1 MSLYKH
7 NSPITAQEVVKD
19 EGDKKTNKLP
29 AKDVKVE
36 FKSRAL
42 KVSIKDKNGQ
52 LVQIFNI
59 ALAGEELFVVLY

>member
-1 MSLYKH
+1 MSLY
-7 NSPITAQEVVKD
+7 PITAQEVVKD

-42 KVSIKDKNGQ
+42 KVSIKDNNGQ